1 MGSISRVIS
10 LFVVENNR
18 SLVDGTRMWNEE
30 VCKELLDLKGLQS
43 GAFPVSNSIRK
54 PSEALVFRPSES
66 EVSRKIAASA
76 KHHSSQWKRKTYSFL
91 LKNTTTHKTLE
102 RATI

>member
-1 MGSISRVIS
+1 LGSISRVIS

-30 VCKELLDLKGLQS
+30 VCKELLNMKGLQS

-66 EVSRKIAASA
+66 EV
-76 KHHSSQWKRKTYSFL
+76 HSVPPIRVSDIRLFRL
-91 LKNTTTHKTLE
+91 
-102 RATI
+102 